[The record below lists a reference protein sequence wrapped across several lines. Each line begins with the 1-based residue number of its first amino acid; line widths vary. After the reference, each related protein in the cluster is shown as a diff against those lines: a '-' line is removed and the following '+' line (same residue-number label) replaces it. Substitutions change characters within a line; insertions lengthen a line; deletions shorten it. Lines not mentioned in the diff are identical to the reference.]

1 MLKVWLNYIKIIIL
15 KSFIKFLNIY
25 FACILLLIGIYLTKI
40 WNLVDVAEDSR
51 KNSKFSADDVAILGE
66 LAQYVLTQ

>member
-1 MLKVWLNYIKIIIL
+1 
-15 KSFIKFLNIY
+15 
-25 FACILLLIGIYLTKI
+25 
-40 WNLVDVAEDSR
+40 VDVAEDSR